1 MSRAD
6 LHKRLQE
13 LAKHE
18 IIDRHSFFQ
27 LKYFLVGKEPTIQSK
42 MWRCLI
48 ELNSRKESME
58 AITLEIEDTY
68 DKLELLNLEIEN
80 SNKFSFFK
88 KKRLKNRIR
97 ARQLERQKR
106 AVSDTLK
113 TLEKKQKN
121 AREEA
126 EFLLGAFES
135 LEKIEQLKP
144 YDDYDSQMEYWNAK
158 FLNELNLELLLRKPI
173 DTELV
178 KSILALDNKAEVKT
192 VTLQMLK
199 SIEEQSLLSEKEPRR
214 IDGK

>member
-6 LHKRLQE
+6 LHQRLQE

-48 ELNSRKESME
+48 ELNSRKESMA

-68 DKLELLNLEIEN
+68 DKLELLNLEIKH
-80 SNKFSFFK
+80 SNRFAFFK
-88 KKRLKNRIR
+88 KKRLKNKIRI
-97 ARQLERQKR
+97 RQLERQKK
-106 AVSDTLK
+106 ATSDTLK

-121 AREEA
+121 ATEEA

-199 SIEEQSLLSEKEPRR
+199 SIEEQSLISKEESRR